1 MDFSF
6 SEEQQE
12 IQGLAAHI
20 LGDKVTHE
28 RLKEVEASPEWFD
41 RDLWGEL
48 AKAGLVGIAL
58 PEDVGGGGF
67 GILEAALV
75 LEEIGRTV
83 APVSYFPT
91 VVLGALPV
99 AEFGSDEQRKRLL
112 PGVAEGGTILTAA
125 LAEEL
130 NTDPTSPSTSARQDG
145 GAWRLTGAKTLVPA
159 AHLAA
164 SILVPAATADGP
176 VGVFLVDPEGSGVT
190 LERLITTSGE
200 PQFNV
205 TLDNAEGEALGDP
218 GEGAAIVDWIVD
230 RATAALCAIQ
240 LGVCE
245 QALKMTAEYTSTR
258 EQFDRPLA
266 AFQAVAQRAA
276 DAYIDTEGV
285 RLTAWQ
291 AVAEGLPAA
300 NELAVAKFWAAEGG
314 QRVVHAAQHLHGG
327 IGVDVDYP
335 LHRYFLWAKQC
346 ELTLGSA
353 TPQLVK
359 LGKALADEPV

>member
-67 GILEAALV
+67 GSLEAALV

-83 APVSYFPT
+83 APVPYFPT

-112 PGVAEGGTILTAA
+112 SGVAEGGTILTAA

-130 NTDPTSPSTSARQDG
+130 NTDPTSPSTSARRDG
-145 GAWRLTGAKTLVPA
+145 GAWRLTGAKPPVPPP
-159 AHLAA
+159 HLAA

-218 GEGAAIVDWIVD
+218 GEG
-230 RATAALCAIQ
+230 
-240 LGVCE
+240 
-245 QALKMTAEYTSTR
+245 
-258 EQFDRPLA
+258 
-266 AFQAVAQRAA
+266 
-276 DAYIDTEGV
+276 
-285 RLTAWQ
+285 
-291 AVAEGLPAA
+291 
-300 NELAVAKFWAAEGG
+300 
-314 QRVVHAAQHLHGG
+314 
-327 IGVDVDYP
+327 
-335 LHRYFLWAKQC
+335 
-346 ELTLGSA
+346 
-353 TPQLVK
+353 
-359 LGKALADEPV
+359 